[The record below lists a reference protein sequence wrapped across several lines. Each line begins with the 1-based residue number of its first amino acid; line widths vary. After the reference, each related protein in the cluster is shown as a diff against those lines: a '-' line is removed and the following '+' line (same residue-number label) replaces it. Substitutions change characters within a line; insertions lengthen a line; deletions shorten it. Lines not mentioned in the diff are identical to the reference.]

1 MKLFDW
7 IDEKKK
13 GIILFNIA
21 IILSLV
27 TPFVIYYII
36 SSFMFSI
43 YTIFNITNTY
53 IINLLINSGIS
64 SIIII
69 LILKYVLGFNWT
81 VSYKFSRPSEN
92 GVIDKNLDT
101 MTVSM
106 LIERL
111 EEYDNESLILLKDNH
126 IVIIGKD
133 SIKLKED

>member
-27 TPFVIYYII
+27 TPFVIYYIV
-36 SSFMFSI
+36 SNFMI
-43 YTIFNITNTY
+43 NVYTMFNISNTF
-53 IINLLINSGIS
+53 ITNLLINSIIS

-69 LILKYVLGFNWT
+69 MILKYVLGFSWT
-81 VSYKFSRPSEN
+81 VSYKFSRPNEN
-92 GVIDKNLDT
+92 GVINKNIDS
-101 MTVSM
+101 MTVSI
-106 LIERL
+106 LVERL
-111 EEYDNESLILLKDNH
+111 EEYDNESLVLLKDNH
-126 IVIIGKD
+126 IVIIGKY

>member
-92 GVIDKNLDT
+92 GVIDKNLDN

>member
-27 TPFVIYYII
+27 TPSIIYYIVYKSVI
-36 SSFMFSI
+36 SI
-43 YTIFNITNTY
+43 YTIFNISNTP
-53 IINLLINSGIS
+53 IINFLIVSTIS
-64 SIIII
+64 IIIII
-69 LILKYVLGFNWT
+69 LILKYVVGFNWT

-92 GVIDKNLDT
+92 GVVDKNLEKLNVGT
-101 MTVSM
+101 

-111 EEYDNESLILLKDNH
+111 EEYNMESLVLLKDNH
-126 IVIIGKD
+126 III
-133 SIKLKED
+133 IKR

>member
-7 IDEKKK
+7 IDEKKR

-92 GVIDKNLDT
+92 GVIDKNLDN

>member
-92 GVIDKNLDT
+92 GVIDKNLDN

-111 EEYDNESLILLKDNH
+111 EEYDTESLILLKDNH

>member
-7 IDEKKK
+7 IEEKKK

-92 GVIDKNLDT
+92 GVIDKNLDN

>member
-27 TPFVIYYII
+27 TPFVIYYIV
-36 SSFMFSI
+36 SSFMINI
-43 YTIFNITNTY
+43 YIIFNISNTF
-53 IINLLINSGIS
+53 ITNLLINGIIS

-69 LILKYVLGFNWT
+69 LILKYVLGFSWT

-92 GVIDKNLDT
+92 GVIDKNLDS
-101 MTVSM
+101 MTIKT
-106 LIERL
+106 LIDRL
-111 EEYDNESLILLKDNH
+111 EEYSTESLVLLKDNH

>member
-92 GVIDKNLDT
+92 GVIDKNLYN

>member
-21 IILSLV
+21 IIGILV

-43 YTIFNITNTY
+43 YNIFNITNTY

-92 GVIDKNLDT
+92 GVIDKNLDN

>member
-92 GVIDKNLDT
+92 GVIDKNLDN
-101 MTVSM
+101 MTVYM